1 MGLPLRPDCSG
12 SKIPTSGTQVLGGG
26 SAGSLKLHKV
36 ILETL
41 SSQTSFVEEIIGLR
55 YFPVFPMLFAATVK
69 IIYEFT
75 SKHNLICYFFVI
87 MWGVF

>member
-1 MGLPLRPDCSG
+1 
-12 SKIPTSGTQVLGGG
+12 
-26 SAGSLKLHKV
+26 
-36 ILETL
+36 
-41 SSQTSFVEEIIGLR
+41 
-55 YFPVFPMLFAATVK
+55 MLFAATVK